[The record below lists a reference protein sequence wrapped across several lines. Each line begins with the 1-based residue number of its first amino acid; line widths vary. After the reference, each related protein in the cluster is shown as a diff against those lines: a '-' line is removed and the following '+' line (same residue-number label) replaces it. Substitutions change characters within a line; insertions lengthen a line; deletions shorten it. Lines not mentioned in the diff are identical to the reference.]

1 MLSLLLFVA
10 FASCT
15 NCILPY
21 KTISAAR
28 QKKLNL
34 TRSEPKQTHCHTQ
47 KTKKNTNNNATQSAA
62 TATETVTK
70 APKTIQIQ
78 IESETPGKNQ
88 METRNLHRNEFA
100 RVCRF
105 MAGLFWIR
113 CLGMRKGKSVKII
126 GFVPEKIN

>member
-28 QKKLNL
+28 QKKLNS
-34 TRSEPKQTHCHTQ
+34 TRSESSQTHCHIPRTKHTQ
-47 KTKKNTNNNATQSAA
+47 YTMHLQKRN
-62 TATETVTK
+62 ETVTK

-78 IESETPGKNQ
+78 IESETPGKNP
-88 METRNLHRNEFA
+88 NGN
-100 RVCRF
+100 
-105 MAGLFWIR
+105 
-113 CLGMRKGKSVKII
+113 
-126 GFVPEKIN
+126 